1 MAQPTPPYKASAQHT
16 STSGQPTPPQQS
28 AASAEYENNPFLV
41 GLNGFTKMFAYAK
54 SLAIIFL
61 VMSIAGF
68 LANVAQERP
77 GQDEVSKEAATP
89 TMDSIT
95 IEQILF
101 IAGIAS
107 VFVLGIVLISVF
119 INGLSSYASYAVA
132 TQRKVTFQEAVKAV
146 AKRYPAYFLMQLIIF
161 VKVLLWTLLLIVP
174 GIIMSIRY
182 SLAGTSFFAKDLSA
196 KESIKHSLTLTKD
209 GWMTTFASYVL
220 INLPT
225 FGIIAGVTQPGA
237 QGILYKQFN
246 SHQESST
253 PKPGAHILSVVV
265 TVIVGLL
272 LALVIMAMIAFLGLV
287 LTGNLDINTLESK

>member
-1 MAQPTPPYKASAQHT
+1 MAQPTPPYQAPAEHT

-28 AASAEYENNPFLV
+28 AASAEYENNPFFV
-41 GLNGFTKMFAYAK
+41 GLNGFKKMFAYAK

-68 LANVAQERP
+68 IGNLAQEKP
-77 GQDEVSKEAATP
+77 GQDEASETAATP
-89 TMDSIT
+89 VIDSIT

-107 VFVLGIVLISVF
+107 VFILGIVLISVF

-132 TQRKVTFQEAVKAV
+132 TQRKITFQEAVKAV
-146 AKRYPAYFLMQLIIF
+146 AKRYPAYLLMQLIIF
-161 VKVLLWTLLLIVP
+161 VKVLLWTLLFIVP

-196 KESIKHSLTLTKD
+196 NESIKHSLTLAKG
-209 GWMTTFASYVL
+209 GWMTTFASYVT

-237 QGILYKQFN
+237 QGILYRQFN
-246 SHQESST
+246 SHQESNT

-265 TVIVGLL
+265 TVITGLL
-272 LALVIMAMIAFLGLV
+272 IALVIMAMIAFLALAF
-287 LTGNLDINTLESK
+287 TGYLDSSRFGE

>member
-1 MAQPTPPYKASAQHT
+1 MMAQPTPPYKASTEHT
-16 STSGQPTPPQQS
+16 TASGQPTPPQQS
-28 AASAEYENNPFLV
+28 ASSAEYENNPFFV
-41 GLNGFTKMFAYAK
+41 GLNGFTRMFAYAK

-68 LANVAQERP
+68 IANMTQERP
-77 GQDEVSKEAATP
+77 EKGEAGEAAATP
-89 TMDSIT
+89 AIDSIT

-132 TQRKVTFQEAVKAV
+132 AQRKVTFQEAIKAV

-161 VKVLLWTLLLIVP
+161 IKVLLWTLLLIVP

-196 KESIKHSLTLTKD
+196 KESIKHSLTLTKG

-220 INLPT
+220 ISTFRHSESLQASRNPVHKAYSTNNL
-225 FGIIAGVTQPGA
+225 
-237 QGILYKQFN
+237 ILIRSQTLRN
-246 SHQESST
+246 PE
-253 PKPGAHILSVVV
+253 HIFCLW
-265 TVIVGLL
+265 L
-272 LALVIMAMIAFLGLV
+272 
-287 LTGNLDINTLESK
+287 